1 VILSKL
7 SDPDLRT
14 GLKPMLISS
23 HCSNVFDHYLENIKV
38 FSALF
43 FVYQT
48 KLNFF

>member
-23 HCSNVFDHYLENIKV
+23 HCSNVFDYSLENIKI
-38 FSALF
+38 FFALS
-43 FVYQT
+43 FVY
-48 KLNFF
+48 